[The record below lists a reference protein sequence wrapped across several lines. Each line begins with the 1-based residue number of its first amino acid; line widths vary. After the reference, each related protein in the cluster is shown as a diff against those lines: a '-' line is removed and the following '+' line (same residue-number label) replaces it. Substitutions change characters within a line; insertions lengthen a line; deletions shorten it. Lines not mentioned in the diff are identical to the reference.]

1 MNKAPY
7 PVVPRSTNKFE
18 FQQPDRRD
26 KKERGDHMDSEH
38 KDAAADSENEAV
50 DRERCGTLPQR
61 STQNA
66 QPNPAMQ
73 FTKPLISAPL

>member
-26 KKERGDHMDSEH
+26 KKERGDHMDAEH

-61 STQNA
+61 QHPKCAA
-66 QPNPAMQ
+66 QSGNVVYE
-73 FTKPLISAPL
+73 TTH